1 MALARDL
8 PRSTMTAL
16 TLKTSVVMGSTAIGD
31 IQLSLP
37 VVGPLKEGRGPGEK
51 STHSHSF
58 VKHAISADLVAPT
71 GRGPRPRGKRNPSE
85 SGARRAF
92 GWADAEAED
101 GLTSLTFVARG

>member
-31 IQLSLP
+31 IQLSAC
-37 VVGPLKEGRGPGEK
+37 GAAEGAGVRGEK

-58 VKHAISADLVAPT
+58 VKHAIAADLVAPT